1 MNIKICYKI
10 NINNVILRK
19 SEKYGFENKVE
30 YHDVLN

>member
-1 MNIKICYKI
+1 MNIKICYKKI

-30 YHDVLN
+30 IILMF